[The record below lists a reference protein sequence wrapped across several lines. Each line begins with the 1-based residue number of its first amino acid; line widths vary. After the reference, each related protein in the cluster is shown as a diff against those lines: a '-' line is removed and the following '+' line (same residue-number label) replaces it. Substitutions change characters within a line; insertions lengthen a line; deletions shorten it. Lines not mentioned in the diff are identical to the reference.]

1 MESPAMRTKKVAC
14 GCLTSWLMSSMRST
28 RWSSAGEGKP
38 AGTLTR
44 AACTHTGAMDTG
56 TGVM

>member
-1 MESPAMRTKKVAC
+1 MRTKKVAC